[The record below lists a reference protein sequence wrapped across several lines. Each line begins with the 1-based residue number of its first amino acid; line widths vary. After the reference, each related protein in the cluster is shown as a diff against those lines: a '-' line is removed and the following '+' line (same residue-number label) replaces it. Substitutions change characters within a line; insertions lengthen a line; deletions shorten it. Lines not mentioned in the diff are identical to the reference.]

1 MPAFNPRH
9 ARRYPVVIGCD
20 EAGRGALCGP
30 VVVAAVWFE
39 PARIPRDLLGA
50 LDDSK
55 KLRPAV
61 REDLALAIRAH
72 ARVAV
77 AAGSA
82 ARIDSRGI
90 RNVTLEC
97 MRLAVLRLGI
107 GGPVRFDGLDI
118 PAGLDLPCEAV
129 VRGDGLVPQIAAGSI
144 IAKTTRDAIMDRLA
158 LRYGGYLLGS
168 ERRLRHRRPH
178 GGAWPHR
185 AVPPSS
191 ALVPSGGGGGSPARS
206 EVGWRRRALLSRG
219 RLDAVRVSR
228 SASAQLPRPGEA
240 GIRSHSK
247 AALSLDLGFRRDDRR
262 NGSPCMCYGPQGKGM
277 TRSRLRRPTVRRR
290 TRMKAANLSSVAP

>member
-9 ARRYPVVIGCD
+9 ARRYPIVIGCD

-39 PARIPRDLLGA
+39 PTRIPRDLLGA

-61 REDLALAIRAH
+61 REELALAIRVH

-107 GGPVRFDGLDI
+107 GGPVRFDGLDV
-118 PAGLDLPCEAV
+118 PPGLDLPCEAV

-158 LRYGGYLLGS
+158 LRYGGYLWD
-168 ERRLRHRRPH
+168 RN
-178 GGAWPHR
+178 
-185 AVPPSS
+185 
-191 ALVPSGGGGGSPARS
+191 
-206 EVGWRRRALLSRG
+206 
-219 RLDAVRVSR
+219 
-228 SASAQLPRPGEA
+228 A
-240 GIRSHSK
+240 GYGTADHM
-247 AALSLDLGFRRDDRR
+247 AALSRIGPCRHHRHSFRPVAEAGAGPGWSSLGR
-262 NGSPCMCYGPQGKGM
+262 GGGVGGASAAATQPSALSGP
-277 TRSRLRRPTVRRR
+277 SE
-290 TRMKAANLSSVAP
+290 N